1 MTQKQKA
8 FEIANMKLETDE
20 GGFVYF
26 IDVLYAT
33 FRYGYERNDD
43 NTKINELPESMK
55 KEALKA
61 KKKIYQIK
69 KKQAALSRS
78 MSVGSSSFF
87 ERRGGKSSVNPV
99 FRMLFLY
106 MTMKAWTNY
115 TDKKLAKMRA
125 AKELGHEYVD
135 SESDKDDYITDEEEE
150 DEFEEQNGSNGDGE
164 GEEEDLA
171 EI

>member
-1 MTQKQKA
+1 
-8 FEIANMKLETDE
+8 
-20 GGFVYF
+20 
-26 IDVLYAT
+26 
-33 FRYGYERNDD
+33 
-43 NTKINELPESMK
+43 
-55 KEALKA
+55 
-61 KKKIYQIK
+61 
-69 KKQAALSRS
+69 
-78 MSVGSSSFF
+78 
-87 ERRGGKSSVNPV
+87 
-99 FRMLFLY
+99 MLFLY

-135 SESDKDDYITDEEEE
+135 SESDKDDYITDEEE